1 MTRARLSLNVHER
14 LSMLDG
20 LSRLPMR
27 PQYAR
32 FSRAAPLVLAGVFS
46 VAVLSAQAPA
56 PVPQPP
62 AQPSA
67 SPAIPIVP
75 PQVPAASGEPMTL
88 DAAFARALAA
98 NPMIAAARL
107 RRAISLAGID
117 VARER
122 PNPDLHAEVEK
133 ETPKQDVGIALPIEL
148 GGKRARR
155 IDVAQAVLNAG
166 EAELMATI
174 LDIRNQVR
182 RAYFSRV
189 LAELRFSVLD
199 ELRQFAARAR
209 DAAQARFDVGSAP
222 RLELLQA
229 QLALAETENEVAS
242 AQAAAQAARISLNA
256 LLGFPLDS
264 NIPLSTALDATPGL
278 AAAVALAR
286 AQASNAELAVL
297 DRQIAE
303 ERAKLAL
310 AQAMRTPDVT
320 PDFTFTRDSEPEF
333 MY

>member
-27 PQYAR
+27 RPYAR

-46 VAVLSAQAPA
+46 VAVLSAQAPT

-62 AQPSA
+62 AQLPA
-67 SPAIPIVP
+67 PAIPIVP
-75 PQVPAASGEPMTL
+75 PQTPQASGEPLTL
-88 DAAFARALAA
+88 EAAFARAFAA

-107 RRAISLAGID
+107 RRAINLAGID

-122 PNPDLHAEVEK
+122 PNPDLHAEVER
-133 ETPKQDVGIALPIEL
+133 ETPLQDVGIALPIEL

-155 IDVAQAVLNAG
+155 IDVAQAVVNAG

-229 QLALAETENEVAS
+229 ELVLAQAENEVAS
-242 AQAAAQAARISLNA
+242 AQA
-256 LLGFPLDS
+256 
-264 NIPLSTALDATPGL
+264 T
-278 AAAVALAR
+278 
-286 AQASNAELAVL
+286 AQAS
-297 DRQIAE
+297 
-303 ERAKLAL
+303 
-310 AQAMRTPDVT
+310 
-320 PDFTFTRDSEPEF
+320 
-333 MY
+333 